1 MKIFH
6 GFLQKTAK
14 LLIMKASFTGRMLL
28 LLDRMK
34 LINYSQIS
42 EFYKDFKKL
51 LKKFSTLE
59 EDFETM
65 KKSAIEI
72 ISS

>member
-1 MKIFH
+1 
-6 GFLQKTAK
+6 
-14 LLIMKASFTGRMLL
+14 
-28 LLDRMK
+28 MK

>member
-1 MKIFH
+1 
-6 GFLQKTAK
+6 
-14 LLIMKASFTGRMLL
+14 MKASFTGRMLL

>member
-1 MKIFH
+1 M
-6 GFLQKTAK
+6 
-14 LLIMKASFTGRMLL
+14 IMKASFTGRMLL